1 MTALPKANAND
12 PATLPLFDRFVA
24 FFDTW
29 TEAFYNAWDKSGRPE
44 REF

>member
-29 TEAFYNAWDKSGRPE
+29 TEASYNAWDKSGRPE